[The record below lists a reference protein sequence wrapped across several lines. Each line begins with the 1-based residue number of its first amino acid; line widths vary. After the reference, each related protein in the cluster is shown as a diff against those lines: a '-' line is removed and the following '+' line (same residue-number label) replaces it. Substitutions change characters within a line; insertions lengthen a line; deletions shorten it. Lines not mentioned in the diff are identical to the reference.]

1 MSRLKNLQ
9 EACAENN
16 KNGGLNKDQ
25 WIMFLLTDIAISLAT
40 ISDAMTGGGESD
52 ENN

>member
-1 MSRLKNLQ
+1 MSRLENFQ

-16 KNGGLNKDQ
+16 KNGGMNKDQ

-40 ISDAMTGGGESD
+40 ISDAMTDGGESD
-52 ENN
+52 ES